1 LTARGAYY
9 PVTVRL
15 DRDSVDAYG
24 RKEPLVFGMTLS
36 ARVVVDRRSLLE
48 WLFEPLLAVRGRQDV

>member
-1 LTARGAYY
+1 
-9 PVTVRL
+9 
-15 DRDSVDAYG
+15 
-24 RKEPLVFGMTLS
+24 LVFGMTLS